1 MDYLTKMDLNSLRL
15 YIINLSAIT
24 VSTMDILEDS
34 LKILLLLVTI
44 GYTAQKWY
52 ELKKN
57 KKDE

>member
-1 MDYLTKMDLNSLRL
+1 MDYLTKMDLNSFKL

-52 ELKKN
+52 ELKKRN
-57 KKDE
+57 KK

>member
-1 MDYLTKMDLNSLRL
+1 MDYLTKMDLNSFKL

-52 ELKKN
+52 ELKRRN
-57 KKDE
+57 KK